1 MPDNPNNPHP
11 APSGAGNA
19 TIRHLMANND
29 VVFAIGL
36 AVILATLLIPLPTMM
51 LDMLISCSIAV
62 ALATLVVVLSTRE
75 SIEFSSFP
83 SLLLFVT
90 LFRLSLN
97 VASTRLILLQGDA
110 GHIIQTFGDFVVGG
124 NLIVGLVVFL
134 ILVVIQFV
142 VITKGA
148 ERISE
153 VAARFNLDAMPGKQ
167 MAIDADLS
175 AGLINETQASQRR
188 EKIVRESEFY
198 GSMDGASKFIRGDA
212 IAGLIITAV
221 NLIGGFIIGTTRGMT
236 LAQAITTYSILTV
249 GDGLVTQIPAL
260 IISTSSGFL
269 ISKTSSKKNISQ
281 DLLKQMLARSRPL
294 GIASFL
300 LAAMIFVPGFPK
312 TPFIVLSIGAAFA
325 ARAMGSQERSR
336 AAAESKKSAPT
347 APESEPVEELL
358 DVDRISIQVGSRLV
372 KTVDPRRSESVSHRI
387 APLRRK
393 FAQQYGL
400 VLPLVRLRDS
410 VGLEPNSYEIRLYNH
425 VISSGQ
431 IRSDRYLAMDPG
443 TVREKVPGEDA
454 QEPVFNL
461 PALWIDP
468 QHKEQAELN
477 GYTVVDPE
485 TVLIT
490 HLAESLKRHAHELL
504 SRDDVQTLVD
514 RLRQKEPA
522 LVDETI
528 GKTVRLGL
536 LQRVL
541 QNLLRDD
548 IPIKDLRQ
556 IVETLGDF
564 ADRTKDPRTL
574 TEMVRKSLVRTI
586 TEQHTDSEGRISAVT
601 LDTTAEYDLCNALD
615 GGDGGGLANLE
626 LSPQKTMELVNGI
639 TDRWK
644 RAMES
649 GRGKVVMLC
658 EPRLRAPIARL
669 LARQLPQLPVL
680 AYDEIAIGTPVD
692 SAGTVSFAL
701 GEDPHPS
708 ADAPPA
714 QTVPATG

>member
-1 MPDNPNNPHP
+1 MADKQNNPTP
-11 APSGAGNA
+11 APSGKPNTAVA
-19 TIRHLMANND
+19 RLMSNND

-36 AVILATLLIPLPTMM
+36 AVILATLLIPLPTMI

-62 ALATLVVVLSTRE
+62 ALATLVVVLSARE
-75 SIEFSSFP
+75 SIEFSAFP
-83 SLLLFVT
+83 SLLLSVT

-110 GHIIQTFGDFVVGG
+110 GQIIHTFGDFVVGG

-175 AGLINETQASQRR
+175 AGLIDETQASRRR

-221 NLIGGFIIGTTRGMT
+221 NLVGGFIIGTTRGMT
-236 LAQAITTYSILTV
+236 LGEAITTYSILTV

-269 ISKTSSKKNISQ
+269 ISKSSSKKNISQ
-281 DLLKQMLARSRPL
+281 DLIKQMLARSRPL
-294 GIASFL
+294 GIVSFL

-312 TPFIVLSIGAAFA
+312 TPFIVLSIGAALA
-325 ARAMGSQERSR
+325 ARSLGRQERAKVR
-336 AAAESKKSAPT
+336 QETKKPAQPT
-347 APESEPVEELL
+347 QESEPIEELL

-372 KTVDPRRSESVSHRI
+372 KTVDPRRNESVSHRI

-393 FAQQYGL
+393 FARQYGL

-410 VGLEPNSYEIRLYNH
+410 VGLAPNDYEIRLYNH
-425 VISSGQ
+425 VISSGS
-431 IRSDRYLAMDPG
+431 IRSDKYLAMDPG
-443 TVREKVPGEDA
+443 MVKEKIEGEPA

-461 PALWIDP
+461 PALWITP
-468 QHKEQAELN
+468 EKKEQAELN

-514 RLRQKEPA
+514 RLKQKEPA
-522 LVDETI
+522 LVEETI
-528 GKTVRLGL
+528 GKSVGLGL

-541 QNLLRDD
+541 QNLLRND

-556 IVETLGDF
+556 IVESLGDY
-564 ADRTKDPRTL
+564 ADRTKDPEAL
-574 TEMVRKSLVRTI
+574 TEMVRKALVRTI
-586 TEQHTDSEGRISAVT
+586 TEQHTDNDGRITAIT
-601 LDTTAEYDLCNALD
+601 LDAAAEYDLCGSL
-615 GGDGGGLANLE
+615 GDGEGGLQPLE
-626 LSPQKTMELVNGI
+626 MPPQQAMELVNRI
-639 TDRWK
+639 TEKWK
-644 RAMES
+644 QAMEA
-649 GRGKVVMLC
+649 GRQNVVMLC
-658 EPRLRAPIARL
+658 EPRLRPNIANL

-692 SAGTVSFAL
+692 SAGTITFAL
-701 GEDPHPS
+701 EQDS
-708 ADAPPA
+708 TADAPAGLP
-714 QTVPATG
+714 QTASATG